1 VVELW
6 PGWPAGGGA
15 DQCLAG
21 SSGGVQYLAG
31 SSDGGHIRGCPAVGD
46 PSHDIIDVGPA

>member
-21 SSGGVQYLAG
+21 SGGGVQYLAG
-31 SSDGGHIRGCPAVGD
+31 SSDGGHIRGCPTVGD
-46 PSHDIIDVGPA
+46 PSHDIIDVGPV